1 MPIGGSHPCREARHD
16 RRLQPRNIGRIA
28 GASALPAGMLILV
41 GLMVIPVSPL
51 ILDISFVANIMISL
65 AILMVALSAAKP
77 LDFSSFPTVLLLATL
92 FRLALN
98 VASTRVVLVHG
109 HEGTA
114 AAGHVI
120 EAFGQVLIGGDYV
133 VGLFVFFVLM
143 IINMVVITK
152 GAGRVSEVSA
162 RFTLDALPGKQMAI
176 DADLNAGLLS
186 PEEAKARRVE
196 VATEA
201 DFYGSMDGASKFVKG
216 DAIAGLLILFVN
228 IVGGLILGIFSHGL
242 SFSEAGSNYVT
253 LAIGDALV
261 AQIPALLLSIA
272 AAAIVTRV
280 ASPFD
285 LSGQIS
291 SQFASPAVWMAVGA
305 ILFILGLVP
314 SMPQMLILPAAALSF
329 GMGWQLAAPR
339 QRSPMPARTR
349 RPAPDPSHIE
359 WADVSDA
366 SACQLEIGYA
376 LVTLV
381 DERKGSP
388 LMTRITGIRRQLSK
402 ELGFVVPPVKVS
414 DDLSLPGNVYR
425 ISVAGVIVGEDE
437 VFPNE
442 MLALDSGDLVTK
454 VVGRPC
460 KDPTFGLDA
469 LWIPKAMQN
478 DAIAAGYTVVDP
490 ATVVATHLNNSIVG
504 SAAELFGID
513 DAQALIDNLKVHY
526 PQLAQNLTPGLFAAA
541 RRQPLQIPARRTR
554 AAARFPQD
562 RRGDGIARRAAAR
575 RNRSG
580 RGRAPAHRRADRP
593 DDRAEPDA
601 AARRH
606 LQPRGRDIAQPG
618 RARQPR
624 RRMAVRTWHGD
635 DRSSSR
641 SARRS
646 SHCCCRRAASRSS
659 PHRSAVR
666 RCRGS
671 CAPLSPTSPSFR
683 TSKSRRTSRP
693 KSSRRSAPKC
703 PASRPGPKPIWRTN
717 CMRIEPAEQFSGT
730 AGRAPRARGYGES
743 VEALVEE
750 YSPLVRKIAWQVFSR
765 VSRTSELDDL
775 IQTGLIALIEASR
788 QL

>member
-1 MPIGGSHPCREARHD
+1 MTAGFN
-16 RRLQPRNIGRIA
+16 LRNFSRIA
-28 GASALPAGMLILV
+28 SLSALPAGMLIVV

-65 AILMVALSAAKP
+65 LILMVALQASKP
-77 LDFSSFPTVLLLATL
+77 LDFSAFPTVLLLATL

-114 AAGHVI
+114 SAGHVI
-120 EAFGQVLIGGDYV
+120 EAFGQVLIGGDYI

-143 IINMVVITK
+143 IINLIVITK

-176 DADLNAGLLS
+176 DADLNAGLLT

-196 VATEA
+196 VGTEA

-216 DAIAGLLILFVN
+216 DAVAGLLILFVN

-242 SFSEAGSNYVT
+242 SLSDAGSTYIT

-280 ASPFD
+280 SSPFD
-285 LSGQIS
+285 LSGQIG
-291 SQFASPAVWMAVGA
+291 SQFSSPAIWMAVSG

-314 SMPQMLILPAAALSF
+314 AMPQMLILPAAALSF
-329 GMGWQLAAPR
+329 AIGWQLRRAEAAVADL
-339 QRSPMPARTR
+339 PAPAA
-349 RPAPDPSHIE
+349 PAPDPSHIE

-402 ELGFVVPPVKVS
+402 ELGFVIPPVKVT

-442 MLALDSGDLVTK
+442 MLALDSGDLVRQVT
-454 VVGRPC
+454 GRPC

-513 DAQALIDNLKVHY
+513 DAQALIDNLKTHY
-526 PQLAQNLTPGLFAAA
+526 PQLAQNLS
-541 RRQPLQIPARRTR
+541 
-554 AAARFPQD
+554 PQ
-562 RRGDGIARRAAAR
+562 GY
-575 RNRSG
+575 S
-580 RGRAPAHRRADRP
+580 
-593 DDRAEPDA
+593 
-601 AARRH
+601 
-606 LQPRGRDIAQPG
+606 LPR
-618 RARQPR
+618 
-624 RRMAVRTWHGD
+624 V
-635 DRSSSR
+635 
-641 SARRS
+641 
-646 SHCCCRRAASRSS
+646 ASL
-659 PHRSAVR
+659 
-666 RCRGS
+666 C
-671 CAPLSPTSPSFR
+671 
-683 TSKSRRTSRP
+683 KSL
-693 KSSRRSAPKC
+693 
-703 PASRPGPKPIWRTN
+703 
-717 CMRIEPAEQFSGT
+717 
-730 AGRAPRARGYGES
+730 
-743 VEALVEE
+743 LVERV
-750 YSPLVRKIAWQVFSR
+750 PLRDFRKIAEAMVALSGQQLG
-765 VSRTSELDDL
+765 EID
-775 IQTGLIALIEASR
+775 LIEAVRQRIGALIVQTIVPSR
-788 QL
+788 MPLPVVTFSPEIEMLLNQAVRANPAAEWPFEHGMAMTIIEQVGQAVEPLLLQTRSFALVASPICRSALSRLVRATFPDVAVISYLEIPATKQTEIVATIGAEVPRLASGPDAPMEDQVHEN

>member
-1 MPIGGSHPCREARHD
+1 MTAGFN
-16 RRLQPRNIGRIA
+16 LRNFSRIA
-28 GASALPAGMLILV
+28 SLSALPAGMLIVV

-65 AILMVALSAAKP
+65 LILMVALQASKP
-77 LDFSSFPTVLLLATL
+77 LDFSAFPTVLLLATL

-143 IINMVVITK
+143 IINLIVITK

-176 DADLNAGLLS
+176 DADLNAGLLT

-196 VATEA
+196 VGTEA

-216 DAIAGLLILFVN
+216 DAVAGLLILFVN
-228 IVGGLILGIFSHGL
+228 IIGGLILGIFSHGL
-242 SFSEAGSNYVT
+242 SLSEAGSTYIT

-280 ASPFD
+280 SSPFD
-285 LSGQIS
+285 LSGQIG
-291 SQFASPAVWMAVGA
+291 SQFSSPVIWMAVSG

-314 SMPQMLILPAAALSF
+314 AMPQMLILPAAALSF
-329 GMGWQLAAPR
+329 AIGWQLRRAEAAAAGLPE
-339 QRSPMPARTR
+339 PAA
-349 RPAPDPSHIE
+349 PAPDPSLIE

-381 DERKGSP
+381 DKRKGSP

-402 ELGFVVPPVKVS
+402 ELGFVIPPVKVS

-442 MLALDSGDLVTK
+442 MLALDSGDLVRQVT
-454 VVGRPC
+454 GRPC

-513 DAQALIDNLKVHY
+513 DAQALIDNLKTHY
-526 PQLAQNLTPGLFAAA
+526 PQLAQNLS
-541 RRQPLQIPARRTR
+541 
-554 AAARFPQD
+554 PQ
-562 RRGDGIARRAAAR
+562 GY
-575 RNRSG
+575 S
-580 RGRAPAHRRADRP
+580 
-593 DDRAEPDA
+593 
-601 AARRH
+601 
-606 LQPRGRDIAQPG
+606 LPR
-618 RARQPR
+618 
-624 RRMAVRTWHGD
+624 V
-635 DRSSSR
+635 
-641 SARRS
+641 
-646 SHCCCRRAASRSS
+646 ASL
-659 PHRSAVR
+659 
-666 RCRGS
+666 C
-671 CAPLSPTSPSFR
+671 
-683 TSKSRRTSRP
+683 KSL
-693 KSSRRSAPKC
+693 
-703 PASRPGPKPIWRTN
+703 
-717 CMRIEPAEQFSGT
+717 
-730 AGRAPRARGYGES
+730 
-743 VEALVEE
+743 LVERV
-750 YSPLVRKIAWQVFSR
+750 PLRDFRKIAEAMVALAAQQLG
-765 VSRTSELDDL
+765 EIDL
-775 IQTGLIALIEASR
+775 VEAVRQRIGALIVQTIVPSRMPLPVVTFSPEIEMLLNQAVRANPAAEWPFEHGMAMTIIEQVGQAVEPLLLQTRSFALVASPICR
-788 QL
+788 SALSRLVRATFPDVAVISYLEIPATKQTEIVATIGAEVPRLASGPDAPMEDQVHEN